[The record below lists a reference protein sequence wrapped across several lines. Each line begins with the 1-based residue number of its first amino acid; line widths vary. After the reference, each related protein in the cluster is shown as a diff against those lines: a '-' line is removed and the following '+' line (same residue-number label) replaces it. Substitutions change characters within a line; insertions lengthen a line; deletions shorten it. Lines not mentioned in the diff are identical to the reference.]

1 MEDESLDVL
10 ISSNLGQSQE
20 EHIEAME
27 RFAAQTM
34 AHFSGHR
41 KFGARESAA

>member
-10 ISSNLGQSQE
+10 ISPNLDQSQE
-20 EHIEAME
+20 EYIEAME
-27 RFAAQTM
+27 RFAAQMM